1 MDSVLVDADVFSF
14 ILKRDTR
21 AALYRRHIDGKR
33 RTLCFMTLAELHRWV
48 IERNW
53 GVKRVAE
60 LREKLKQ
67 YVILHSDDEIAK
79 RYAAVRNI
87 KGYPVNLGDAWIAA
101 TALRHGLPL
110 VTHNRKHF
118 ERIPGLAV
126 VSEA

>member
-1 MDSVLVDADVFSF
+1 
-14 ILKRDTR
+14 
-21 AALYRRHIDGKR
+21 
-33 RTLCFMTLAELHRWV
+33 MTLAELHRWV

-53 GVKRVAE
+53 GAKKVAD
-60 LREKLKQ
+60 LRDKLKQ
-67 YVILHSDDEIAK
+67 YVILHSDDETAEQ
-79 RYAAVRNI
+79 YATVRNI

-118 ERIPGLAV
+118 ERIPGLVV